1 MIVYMVINGCF
12 TDGTN
17 PYYCVFPVTIRH
29 KGRYYCQVKNQYG
42 HVKSTNATVTVEAKQ
57 LRK

>member
-1 MIVYMVINGCF
+1 MVINGCF